1 MSNGVV
7 KRGKIGN
14 IQDNRIED
22 MQLAQRILM
31 CGRKALELGKAGKPK
46 TVEDLQARFDAYLDV
61 CVSYGLPPTV
71 EGMALS
77 IDYDRRT
84 VYEIGQGNQ
93 KVQFMDTVKRM
104 KDFIANYDA
113 ALGMSNK
120 ANAAIYCFRAKNM
133 YGMKDVQEIKAT
145 SDYDT
150 NPQNP
155 EEVVNALPEVDENSF
170 IEIKDDNK

>member
-1 MSNGVV
+1 MSNSVV
-7 KRGKIGN
+7 KQGKIGN

-31 CGRKALELGKAGKPK
+31 CGREALNLGRQGKPK
-46 TVEDLQARFDAYLDV
+46 TVQELQDRFNTYLDV

-84 VYEIGQGNQ
+84 VYDIENQ
-93 KVQFMDTVKRM
+93 KAKVQFSDTVKRM
-104 KDFIANYDA
+104 KDYIATYDA
-113 ALGMSNK
+113 SLGMSNK
-120 ANAAIYCFRAKNM
+120 VNAAIYCFRAKNM

-145 SDYDT
+145 SDFNAD
-150 NPQNP
+150 PENP
-155 EEVVNALPEVDENSF
+155 EKVVEALPEVDEDNF
-170 IEIKDDNK
+170 IELEDK